1 MVSRLISNAA
11 SVSPRGFITLALGL
25 VVCAA
30 CSAQT
35 ASLAQPSAKSECD
48 PDNLRA
54 AAPSDGYGL
63 YAAGRYCDGI
73 VVEQHSAP
81 TLQIVSFS
89 MATEPLA
96 TSKTIV
102 LRTPLV
108 AGQSS
113 QFLRGRNL
121 SGAAAYRF
129 DARVRDAG
137 SFELKLDRIAS
148 KHNIDASTVAFV
160 GEAMIDGAP
169 HLTPVAIGRTLG
181 QTSWPVKYLL
191 TLRLSS
197 AATSIG
203 YALSPLSGGPAVF
216 KGVVDGPIAAD
227 ELVSILIDA
236 SKPGAFRL
244 TLEVQGIAGNGSA
257 GLTAFTRRIYTGNA
271 K

>member
-1 MVSRLISNAA
+1 MISTAA
-11 SVSPRGFITLALGL
+11 LLGPRAFVALALWL
-25 VVCAA
+25 LVCAA

-35 ASLAQPSAKSECD
+35 ASIAQPSAKSECD

-73 VVEQHSAP
+73 IVEQHSAP

-108 AGQSS
+108 VGQSS

-169 HLTPVAIGRTLG
+169 HLTPVAISRTPG
-181 QTSWPVKYLL
+181 QTSWPTKYLL

-197 AATSIG
+197 AATSIN
-203 YALSPLSGGPAVF
+203 YSLLPLSGGPAVF
-216 KGVVDGPIAAD
+216 KGAVDGPIAAD
-227 ELVSILIDA
+227 ELVSIFIDA
-236 SKPGAFRL
+236 SKPGTFRL
-244 TLEVQGIAGNGSA
+244 NLEVQGIAGNGSA
-257 GLTAFTRRIYTGNA
+257 GPTAFTRRIYTGNA